1 MERSVILPVDFEC
14 IRPGASPIFERPSAA
29 VPVPSGK
36 TEAHLID
43 PRSANAAEEEAA
55 ARRRAASAGRPNLL
69 KLGTVL
75 QNRYRVLDVLG
86 IGGMSTVYKA
96 RDLRFTTVDR
106 GCAIK
111 EMFNT
116 AEEAKLRQ
124 LRLANFHR
132 EASLLAT
139 MTHSAVPRIYD
150 FFEQQGTIYL
160 VLELIVG
167 QDLET
172 ILATRTEPFSE
183 AQVIDWA
190 ISLCSV
196 LRYLHGQQP
205 EPIIFR
211 DLKPSNIMIRTDD
224 QALVLIDFGI
234 ARTFAPMQ
242 KGTMIGTEGYASP
255 EQYKGIADAR
265 GDIYAFGATLHHLA
279 TGNDPRSETP
289 FTFAQRPPRKLNPSL
304 SQAFEDVILR
314 CVSYDPG
321 DRYQSAVEVQAA
333 LEAIR
338 NRGSAAPRYESSTPI
353 SAGVEASVRHRDQ
366 GSSLLS
372 APAMQ
377 RSAPVVKPAE
387 TVTAPV
393 GTVDDRLEWTLNT
406 GDEVRGS
413 ASAGGGA
420 VYVGSYDGHMYA
432 LDETDGSVRW
442 KFKAQ
447 RGIVSRPAVA
457 AEMLVFGSE
466 DKSIYSVARQNG
478 RLMWSIK
485 TNMAVR
491 SSPIADE
498 RACIVG
504 SDDGFLYRLDRV
516 KGVVTWRYKTFGPIR
531 SSPTQ
536 CDTTVIFGSDDG
548 YLYNVQADTGQL
560 TWRKQVGAAIMST
573 AAQIGP
579 VIAFGASDGYIRGFN
594 LKDGKPVWSLQTA
607 KTVISSPVTDGVNIY
622 VGSAD
627 GHMYAING
635 LSGELAWK
643 SQICRQI
650 TSSPTLDGANIYVG
664 GNDGNFYCLDT
675 AGGAIQWQFAAGGA
689 IVSKPLV
696 TDDHIIFGSLD
707 GNVYAL
713 TRNK

>member
-1 MERSVILPVDFEC
+1 M
-14 IRPGASPIFERPSAA
+14 
-29 VPVPSGK
+29 
-36 TEAHLID
+36 
-43 PRSANAAEEEAA
+43 AEEEAA
-55 ARRRAASAGRPNLL
+55 ARRRVASVGRPNLL

-167 QDLET
+167 QDLES
-172 ILATRTEPFSE
+172 ILSQRTEPFSE

-211 DLKPSNIMIRTDD
+211 DLKPSNIMIRSDD

-289 FTFAQRPPRKLNPSL
+289 FTFAQRPPRKLNPAL
-304 SQAFEDVILR
+304 SPAFEELILR

-321 DRYQSAVEVQAA
+321 DRYQSAAEVQTA

-338 NRGSAAPRYESSTPI
+338 RNGGTAPWHEPATPPSAD
-353 SAGVEASVRHRDQ
+353 VEALVRQRERE
-366 GSSLLS
+366 SNLLP
-372 APAMQ
+372 APPVQ
-377 RSAPVVKPAE
+377 RSVAPVKPAE

-393 GTVDDRLEWTLNT
+393 GSADDRLEWSLNT

-413 ASAGGGA
+413 ASAAGGA
-420 VYVGSYDGHMYA
+420 VYVGSYDGHLYA
-432 LDETDGSVRW
+432 LDETDGAVRW

-447 RGIVSRPAVA
+447 RGIVSRPAVV
-457 AEMLVFGSE
+457 AEMVLFGSE
-466 DKSIYSVARQNG
+466 DKSIYAVSRQNG
-478 RLMWSIK
+478 RIVWSIK

-498 RACIVG
+498 RACIIG
-504 SDDGFLYRLDRV
+504 SDDGYLYRLDRI

-536 CDTTVIFGSDDG
+536 CDNAIVFGSDDG

-560 TWRKQVGAAIMST
+560 TWRKQVGSAIMST
-573 AAQIGP
+573 AVQVGP
-579 VIAFGASDGYIRGFN
+579 IVVFGAADGHIRGFS
-594 LKDGKPVWSLQTA
+594 LKDGKPLWSLQTA
-607 KTVISSPVTDGVNIY
+607 KTVISSPVSDGVNIY

-627 GHMYAING
+627 GHLYAIKAMT
-635 LSGELAWK
+635 GELDWK
-643 SQICRQI
+643 SHVCRQI
-650 TSSPTLDGANIYVG
+650 TSSPSLDGASIYVG
-664 GNDGNFYCLDT
+664 GNDATFYCLDT
-675 AGGAIQWQFAAGGA
+675 AGGDVQWKFGAGGA

-713 TRNK
+713 TRSG